1 MQRRMWKVIKYI
13 HKEIAPISKS
23 GLFPYMDES
32 MLLRNKIRKQK
43 YKFFLQIG
51 FN

>member
-32 MLLRNKIRKQK
+32 MLLRNIENKSINFF
-43 YKFFLQIG
+43 YK
-51 FN
+51 